1 MNILLQ
7 NKKRKLVEEYGP
19 YMNKRWA
26 IYDNQDILEVWFSD
40 KQKALSHWE
49 KYRNAETWA
58 EKRERYRQEL
68 IANIEKHPDLDELPF
83 M

>member
-26 IYDNQDILEVWFSD
+26 IYDNLDILEVWFSD
-40 KQKALSHWE
+40 KQKALSHWK

>member
-7 NKKRKLVEEYGP
+7 NKKRKLVEEYGQ

-26 IYDNQDILEVWFSD
+26 IYDDQDILEVWFSD
-40 KQKALSHWE
+40 KQKALSHWK